1 MAIWQQ
7 TDFKHTVCTLW
18 NSVDDMK
25 HETGQILVTR
35 GAEEL
40 CPDGGLAPQQKE
52 WFSTEHEIMTK
63 SSKNWVNE
71 CNKQVPCL
79 SANQADK
86 WAKTYNLLTIYP
98 NSILDIFAWMMD
110 HRPQKK
116 CDASAN
122 LQVETTQFNDCDLSA
137 QSSFKSHEEHSHLL
151 ASRISSSSMRLC
163 SALSLMC
170 CSAR

>member
-7 TDFKHTVCTLW
+7 TLNTLKFSRRHQTWDRTKPGDQRSFVQMEVLLHNKMSDFPL
-18 NSVDDMK
+18 SMK
-25 HETGQILVTR
+25 SWLN
-35 GAEEL
+35 L
-40 CPDGGLAPQQKE
+40 L
-52 WFSTEHEIMTK
+52 
-63 SSKNWVNE
+63 NWVND

-79 SANQADK
+79 SANQVDK
-86 WAKTYNLLTIYP
+86 LPKIYIDLTIYP

-110 HRPQKK
+110 HRPHKK

-122 LQVETTQFNDCDLSA
+122 LQIETTQFNDCDSSA
-137 QSSFKSHEEHSHLL
+137 QSTCKSHEYSHLL

-163 SALSLMC
+163 SAALSLMC